1 MSNKSIL
8 AIILIIVAGVVY
20 YFTKGKIDTASKD
33 ETIKLGIIYGYTGPI
48 ESLTPDMAKAAELAI
63 TEVNN
68 SGNFIAKKVEGV
80 RADSTCVDAEVA
92 AAASTH
98 VESARTPSTFF
109 EIKFPELFTSVI
121 ANSAAF
127 AMSGVRAVSY
137 THLTLPTSVTV

>member
-20 YFTKGKIDTASKD
+20 YFTKDKIDTASKD

-80 RADSTCVDAEVA
+80 RADSTCVDAA
-92 AAASTH
+92 AAT
-98 VESARTPSTFF
+98 
-109 EIKFPELFTSVI
+109 
-121 ANSAAF
+121 SAAE
-127 AMSGVRAVSY
+127 RLLL
-137 THLTLPTSVTV
+137 LTRLKQLLGQIVLELLQQFYKTLLWLMEL

>member
-20 YFTKGKIDTASKD
+20 YFTKDKIDTASKD

-68 SGNFIAKKVEGV
+68 SGNFISKKVEGV
-80 RADSTCVDAEVA
+80 RADSTCVDAA
-92 AAASTH
+92 AAT
-98 VESARTPSTFF
+98 
-109 EIKFPELFTSVI
+109 
-121 ANSAAF
+121 SAAE
-127 AMSGVRAVSY
+127 R
-137 THLTLPTSVTV
+137 LITSDKIKAIVGAD